1 EGARLLPAEGP
12 ERVRPLLCPDDADR
26 RRRHPRC
33 CVGDAVMN
41 FPWLTTL
48 LVLPLLGALV
58 VALLPRSSTAVRPVA
73 LGFSLLTLAVGVALT
88 TQFRTGSDEPFQL
101 TEVHSWIPQF
111 GVSYALGIDGISLT
125 MILLGLVLVPICIV
139 AAWDDVPAVDRRQH
153 T

>member
-1 EGARLLPAEGP
+1 
-12 ERVRPLLCPDDADR
+12 
-26 RRRHPRC
+26 
-33 CVGDAVMN
+33 MN

-58 VALLPRSSTAVRPVA
+58 VALLPRASTAVRPVA
-73 LGFSLLTLAVGVALT
+73 LGFSLLTLAVGVAMA

-101 TEVHSWIPQF
+101 TETYSWIPQF

-139 AAWDDVPAVDRRQH
+139 AAWDDVPAVDRR
-153 T
+153 